1 MEEVG
6 SEEQWSNHQH
16 TGCEFSVQSH
26 WRLHARPHAD
36 RHHPG
41 SNREED
47 PNSLQEAAAVGGVHC
62 SPGQDWPHL
71 QRGGGGI

>member
-16 TGCEFSVQSH
+16 TGREFSVQSH
-26 WRLHARPHAD
+26 GWLHAWPHAD

-47 PNSLQEAAAVGGVHC
+47 PNSVQEAAAVGGVHC
-62 SPGQDWPHL
+62 APGQD
-71 QRGGGGI
+71 